1 MSIES
6 LKSNKYAWM
15 VVGVA
20 VGVGIGYVVWGM
32 KPAAPAGGAAA

>member
-1 MSIES
+1 MSIET

-20 VGVGIGYVVWGM
+20 VGVGIGYVMWGM
-32 KPAAPAGGAAA
+32 TPAAPAGGAAP

>member
-1 MSIES
+1 MSFAEM
-6 LKSNKYAWM
+6 KNNKYAWM

-32 KPAAPAGGAAA
+32 GPSTPAGGVAP